1 MKRNRLKDSIE
12 LRSMNDADWSNYIEH
27 VVSSDEVYV
36 QYGLEPTEELLEAIQ
51 TVTPGVFYYSIY
63 HKMYDVMI
71 GYVGISPENDNIEL
85 HVFRNYRGN
94 GYGSLAAAMLIDAY
108 FSGMIT
114 GEKQTRVEA
123 EVLPESNAAIRL
135 LEKLRFQKDAV
146 GLQMSFDKEDVIGKM
161 TAYRSY
167 TLKKEDLENRGKEDP
182 GNREYVKKSA

>member
-51 TVTPGVFYYSIY
+51 TGTPGVFYYSIY
-63 HKMYDVMI
+63 HKMYDIMI
-71 GYVGISPENDNIEL
+71 GYIGIFPENDNIEL

-94 GYGSLAAAMLIDAY
+94 GHGSLAAAMLIDAY

-123 EVLPESNAAIRL
+123 EVLPENNAAIRL
-135 LEKLRFQKDAV
+135 LEKLRFQKDAI
-146 GLQMSFDKEDVIGKM
+146 GLQMSFDKEVVIGKM

-167 TLKKEDLENRGKEDP
+167 TLKKEDLENRGKEDLE
-182 GNREYVKKSA
+182 NREYVKKSA